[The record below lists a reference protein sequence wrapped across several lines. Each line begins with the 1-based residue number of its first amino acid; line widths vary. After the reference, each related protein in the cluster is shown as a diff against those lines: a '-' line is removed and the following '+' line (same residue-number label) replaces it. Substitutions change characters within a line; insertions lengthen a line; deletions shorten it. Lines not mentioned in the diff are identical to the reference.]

1 MPGWSPPPRT
11 AAHIALCE
19 AEAERA
25 RGDPDP
31 ELWSVAGARWDAL
44 GHPYPAAYA
53 RWRHAEAL
61 LSRHARSAEAK
72 RTLPVA
78 HATARDLSA
87 RPLLQAIEGLA
98 ARARIDLADRD
109 AVPAV
114 SASPQALH
122 ERLGLTPRE
131 FEVLSLVAA
140 GRTNRQIGKALFI
153 TEKTASVH
161 VSHILAKLGATSRVE
176 AAAVALRLRRETSP
190 PRNVSAS

>member
-1 MPGWSPPPRT
+1 M
-11 AAHIALCE
+11 
-19 AEAERA
+19 
-25 RGDPDP
+25 
-31 ELWSVAGARWDAL
+31 L
-44 GHPYPAAYA
+44 G
-53 RWRHAEAL
+53 RN
-61 LSRHARSAEAK
+61 ARSADAK
-72 RTLPVA
+72 PTLRAA
-78 HATARDLSA
+78 HATARGLSA
-87 RPLLQAIEGLA
+87 GPLLQAIEGLA

-109 AVPAV
+109 EVPAV
-114 SASPQALH
+114 SASPEPLH
-122 ERLGLTPRE
+122 KRLGLTPRE